1 MAKGLTD
8 AQLDAMDEMEARQN
22 LYGTAARVLESP
34 DAAPM
39 TDAQMNQRATSD
51 SVMQA
56 TPFGQATM
64 PQSAPQPPQADFREP
79 PKPLTDAELN
89 AQEDNLY
96 YDPSYEMPFEE
107 FAPVHAR
114 RQQEKNTVGS
124 FVDGAVAAGQG
135 LVSLTAEMGGELRD
149 NFTSNLFRPDRFATQ
164 NFVTL
169 KEAGRKAGLEFAKLV
184 DWIGNTARDHATDV
198 RRQEQVRSVIA
209 QKLQAEGKLSGDL
222 RGDIEIINRE
232 FAAAKERGETAPTP
246 LEENADV
253 EQAFEDYRRGK
264 NFDREI
270 AGVGNF
276 SIGQTPVTQESS
288 EARATNSFT
297 GEVMEPQRALATGG
311 AMAFAPD
318 NLLPVGAGVMSKV
331 RILRRLSSIT
341 GVPLKMTENVANAG
355 ANALQR
361 GAMRITDKVQDLT
374 GMNAMQQTA
383 AATAL
388 TGGVGYLSTQGQG
401 APAALGG
408 VATGVLSILPIMK
421 FGGAI
426 LRRTGATAGGGYA
439 IVREMGA
446 GGAGAV
452 GAETAQAMASSGVFP
467 QRYARHMRPGGASV
481 DSTMRRVA
489 QDPENP
495 QMLRRLAR
503 TANNLGATQAFRLTD
518 DVVSSAAVS
527 GLAAAPF
534 ALVAPDAEQG
544 GQIVGGALM
553 LGTLAGTATRTFG
566 RRPAEVDA
574 DIARMLVDVTESN
587 GDAASLMSLSHD
599 SLSQLA
605 AMQGVLRNKVKFIP
619 LRGQDYRAN
628 ADLRAAGGETA
639 AGLYIEKDANG
650 SARIFVNMGHTA
662 PMDGKVSV
670 RPDADKGGNVID
682 ITAADGTVDSTH
694 VPQGIRLLVKTGDA
708 VSANQRL
715 AQDLSPTRIV
725 PHEIGHAIL
734 TSDILDGQPRNDL
747 RNLVNQQYATD
758 GVAAR
763 GREYATRLVD
773 KDILVGAIED
783 APVNLTDAQIN
794 DISSGKT
801 TLADVLKGQPVSE
814 QARQR
819 LIDQRVEELSQ
830 RSIEKGQDPLDWA
843 RDEIIAETFASEA
856 PAIDFRAIRRDAL
869 FPRLAES
876 MLSAGGRVLE
886 VMGARLDPGTG
897 KLMDNPSVLFRDNPL
912 FQDRIMQKR
921 VREYVRSYDQYLAG
935 LEEAGAKE
943 LRGVELARSSKPED
957 LARSTHVKLRDEGNG
972 VLENDFM
979 VQRPDGT
986 YTMKAQKTV
995 NLTENARSAQ
1005 IKTLYDARKFVPVN
1019 SQEFGKRK
1027 VNGREVVGGPVLP
1040 PQFDFFT
1047 HFPQHVREF
1056 ARSMEQSRAEGG
1068 SWDIDYNAIGT
1079 GASGRYRVTNLGNV
1093 RAIQRETVPFG
1104 WQVTK
1109 ANHLLAASLDLNA
1122 FRASA
1127 MKAINKGDLGLFN
1140 NDMRQVEADLKTY
1153 LANHR
1158 NGMPGEM
1165 TIGQQKRDMLN
1176 GLIGTGT
1183 AVQRTANPLYS
1194 DLNPRGSIRTW
1205 RVDRLNDAKPTGRTG
1220 YFFDYDKINNN
1231 RMPSALPQTGMAMP
1245 DTPAN
1250 LSTDQILRELEENQ
1264 GYLGLST
1271 LGMREG
1277 RPVKGGAQQ
1286 TRELLKRNT
1295 ALNEELKRRGGP
1307 QEESDVERVLRQRG
1321 QAMPDAVDPIAAA
1334 AVRESDGKIFTGPLH
1349 TNAIEKAIAAGY
1361 KDGGYPKSDYGFVT
1375 KGGQF
1380 LSSEDA
1386 REYAITQ
1393 RQVTRQG
1400 LDKWEA
1406 ELGIDGMPGLESG
1419 AFALAKSEAKK
1430 FQKFDDNFSKAATR
1444 GDLAAAEKIND
1455 QAAKELGLRSAVH
1468 ATSAEP
1474 FSQFKIHPE
1483 GDVQHGFP
1491 AIFFSDSDMG
1501 YGRHRGAKGQRRVEK
1516 FYIRMERPLDLRKH
1530 KSNTDHP
1537 DYQKAWERY
1546 SKVFEKAVEQGRVTQ
1561 DSIVLGPLLDE
1572 LPFDSFILHEAK
1584 GFSYAVLD
1592 PSQIVSAQPI
1602 LQNADGSPVLPSQ
1615 RFASALATK
1624 NTIARPATG
1633 RTRGQAMPDVADAP
1647 PFFLKS
1653 SQALDAKIQGKAAT
1667 PNQVK
1672 AILTNPQN
1680 GIKAEELKWT
1690 GVMQEVERLA
1700 KENNGKVP
1708 KEALLRYLA
1717 EDGAVR
1723 FEEVKLASIE
1733 AVKAADRLWNALTE
1747 RGIADE
1753 AANGISNDLQRSLEN
1768 PTDVYLREN
1777 VHSVIRKNGLDPLDF
1792 DDRVQGIPKY
1802 GQYQLPGGEN
1812 YREVVLAMPEPTEA
1826 RKSWSLELGS
1836 NIIGI
1841 FKTFE
1846 DAQRRQR
1853 QQPNSRIVE
1862 NPVENWKTGQ
1872 NYTSTHFDTPNYVA
1886 HMRLNERVDA
1896 KGKQGLFIE
1905 ELQSDR
1911 HQSGRDAGYVGE
1923 ELPLPQGYRI
1933 EKSPIRGF
1941 IAYTPDGESLGGRDT
1956 TTSAIQSARMHAGL
1970 SSGKAQ
1976 VPDAPFRTSWP
1987 LQLFKRALRD
1997 AVADGKDWIG
2007 WTTGETQAARYD
2019 LSKQVDSVNV
2029 SRGGG
2034 ETWEIWADKDGR
2046 NAVRKDVSSIAEV
2059 AEVIGKEL
2067 AKKVEDMKPGES
2079 ARTFSGVDLKVGGE
2093 GMKGFYDTMVPK
2105 DVAKYVK
2112 QWGAQVEKDGIG
2124 SERKVLN
2131 PSDFI
2136 EWHRAQNPNA
2146 TEAQS
2151 RIAWAESTGAQ
2162 RASAKRWKFK
2172 DVPIWRVNITPQM
2185 REGIKKAGQAL
2196 FAGGAAAVVAEDQL
2210 EQ

>member
-22 LYGTAARVLESP
+22 LYGTAAKVLESP
-34 DAAPM
+34 AAVPM
-39 TDAQMNQRATSD
+39 TDAQMDQRATSD
-51 SVMQA
+51 SLMQT
-56 TPFGQATM
+56 TPFGQKTM

-135 LVSLTAEMGGELRD
+135 LVSLTAEMGQELKD
-149 NFTSNLFRPDRFATQ
+149 NATSNFYRPDRFATQ

-222 RGDIEIINRE
+222 RGDTEIINRK

-253 EQAFEDYRRGK
+253 KQAFEDYRRGK

-276 SIGQTPVTQESS
+276 NIGQAPVTQESS
-288 EARATNSFT
+288 EARATNPIT

-311 AMAFAPD
+311 SMALAPD
-318 NLLPVGAGVMSKV
+318 NLLPVGAGALSKV

-341 GVPLKMTENVANAG
+341 GVPLKITEQAANVG
-355 ANALQR
+355 ADALQR
-361 GAMRITDKVQDLT
+361 STMRITDRVRDFT
-374 GMNAMQQTA
+374 GMNAAQQTA
-383 AATAL
+383 AATVL
-388 TGGVGYLSTQGQG
+388 TGGVGYLSAQGQG
-401 APAALGG
+401 TPAALGG

-421 FGGAI
+421 FGGAV
-426 LRRTGATAGGGYA
+426 LRRTGSAAGGGYA

-446 GGAGAV
+446 GGAGVA
-452 GAETAQAMASSGVFP
+452 GAEAADAMAKSGAFP
-467 QRYARHMRPGGASV
+467 QRYARHMQPGGASV
-481 DSTMRRVA
+481 DSTLRRVS
-489 QDPENP
+489 QNPENP
-495 QMLRRLAR
+495 QMLRRLSR
-503 TANNLGATQAFRLTD
+503 TANNLGATQAFRLAD
-518 DVVSSAAVS
+518 DAVSSAVVS
-527 GLAAAPF
+527 GLTAAPF

-544 GQIVGGALM
+544 GQIVGGAVM
-553 LGTLAGTATRTFG
+553 LGAPAGMATRAFG
-566 RRPAEVDA
+566 RRPTEVDA
-574 DIARMLVDVTESN
+574 DIARMLVDVTKSN

-628 ADLRAAGGETA
+628 TDLRAEGGETA

-734 TSDILDGQPRNDL
+734 TSDILGGQPRNDL

-1040 PQFDFFT
+1040 KQFDFFT
-1047 HFPQHVREF
+1047 NFPKYLRPDPTTGDIGLVRKIE
-1056 ARSMEQSRAEGG
+1056 ASREDGG
-1068 SWDIDYNAIGT
+1068 SWDIDVNVIGT
-1079 GASGRYRVTNLGNV
+1079 GSSGRYRVINLGNT
-1093 RAIQRETVPFG
+1093 RAVQRETVPYG
-1104 WQVTK
+1104 WIISK

-1231 RMPSALPQTGMAMP
+1231 RMPSALPQAGMAMP

-1321 QAMPDAVDPIAAA
+1321 QAMPDVDVQWETYAENLRDD
-1334 AVRESDGKIFTGPLH
+1334 VESWSPARDTGKIDYEMQDVVDSFVDFAR
-1349 TNAIEKAIAAGY
+1349 TNPQLAGGELTAAFYRAEKPTASQRKKLNAAIANVG
-1361 KDGGYPKSDYGFVT
+1361 
-1375 KGGQF
+1375 
-1380 LSSEDA
+1380 
-1386 REYAITQ
+1386 
-1393 RQVTRQG
+1393 
-1400 LDKWEA
+1400 
-1406 ELGIDGMPGLESG
+1406 
-1419 AFALAKSEAKK
+1419 
-1430 FQKFDDNFSKAATR
+1430 
-1444 GDLAAAEKIND
+1444 
-1455 QAAKELGLRSAVH
+1455 
-1468 ATSAEP
+1468 EP
-1474 FSQFKIHPE
+1474 P
-1483 GDVQHGFP
+1483 
-1491 AIFFSDSDMG
+1491 
-1501 YGRHRGAKGQRRVEK
+1501 RV
-1516 FYIRMERPLDLRKH
+1516 
-1530 KSNTDHP
+1530 
-1537 DYQKAWERY
+1537 
-1546 SKVFEKAVEQGRVTQ
+1546 
-1561 DSIVLGPLLDE
+1561 
-1572 LPFDSFILHEAK
+1572 
-1584 GFSYAVLD
+1584 
-1592 PSQIVSAQPI
+1592 
-1602 LQNADGSPVLPSQ
+1602 
-1615 RFASALATK
+1615 
-1624 NTIARPATG
+1624 ATG
-1633 RTRGQAMPDVADAP
+1633 GTRGQAMPDGSQPVRGQAMADVGSAADETP
-1647 PFFLKS
+1647 RRLIDMPQSALKVLHANS
-1653 SQALDAKIQGKAAT
+1653 AELPKPAKK
-1667 PNQVK
+1667 
-1672 AILTNPQN
+1672 LTNATVALTLADVAEKHNN
-1680 GIKAEELKWT
+1680 GIITSSNITPEQKSDLMILGADEAEAALKASGKNAGNWYSVAIEAALGIAGVIYRELSDA
-1690 GVMQEVERLA
+1690 VAARSHAVLA
-1700 KENNGKVP
+1700 KETDPVKAGQF
-1708 KEALLRYLA
+1708 ALRLPLA
-1717 EDGAVR
+1717 ITSQNMT
-1723 FEEVKLASIE
+1723 VKLNTRASNEQFNIFLKTGKFDPSIAYGEKAKSISGNLDLANTMIDELGSVLALEDFVSRQFTVRELEIE
-1733 AVKAADRLWNALTE
+1733 ASKIAGRSIKIAGRKDDIVNGAAIFGPKIGQGFLQNLMGKFDPVTIDLWMRRTWGRWTGDVVGDGVTAQRLARLVDQSRKSGRKLPDSIKRLRTTMRSMGETKTGKAKKPELTMSEDVEARLEAEAPFRKEVEAFAKEVNAEFQGLYKLMSDVMSPALSKKVQDAIERAERLPDQADAILSDVYNAVVREQSRVKQQLDKKWSGLSLDEKREMAARRLPGWADVKPQDRAKFIKKSKLILKGDWLEMQHQAEGRTAKLGNPQKNLIKPAWANAAKSIVSELNPIDIPSDMDRRVITE
-1747 RGIADE
+1747 VV
-1753 AANGISNDLQRSLEN
+1753 NGIREELERRGHTVTNADVQAILWYPEKDLWAK
-1768 PTDVYLREN
+1768 LRGEEESILKQSYDDEFIN
-1777 VHSVIRKNGLDPLDF
+1777 IAEGLGL
-1792 DDRVQGIPKY
+1792 G
-1802 GQYQLPGGEN
+1802 L
-1812 YREVVLAMPEPTEA
+1812 EA
-1826 RKSWSLELGS
+1826 RK
-1836 NIIGI
+1836 
-1841 FKTFE
+1841 
-1846 DAQRRQR
+1846 
-1853 QQPNSRIVE
+1853 
-1862 NPVENWKTGQ
+1862 
-1872 NYTSTHFDTPNYVA
+1872 VA
-1886 HMRLNERVDA
+1886 
-1896 KGKQGLFIE
+1896 KQ
-1905 ELQSDR
+1905 
-1911 HQSGRDAGYVGE
+1911 
-1923 ELPLPQGYRI
+1923 
-1933 EKSPIRGF
+1933 IRG
-1941 IAYTPDGESLGGRDT
+1941 Y
-1956 TTSAIQSARMHAGL
+1956 
-1970 SSGKAQ
+1970 
-1976 VPDAPFRTSWP
+1976 
-1987 LQLFKRALRD
+1987 
-1997 AVADGKDWIG
+1997 
-2007 WTTGETQAARYD
+2007 
-2019 LSKQVDSVNV
+2019 
-2029 SRGGG
+2029 
-2034 ETWEIWADKDGR
+2034 
-2046 NAVRKDVSSIAEV
+2046 
-2059 AEVIGKEL
+2059 
-2067 AKKVEDMKPGES
+2067 
-2079 ARTFSGVDLKVGGE
+2079 
-2093 GMKGFYDTMVPK
+2093 
-2105 DVAKYVK
+2105 
-2112 QWGAQVEKDGIG
+2112 
-2124 SERKVLN
+2124 
-2131 PSDFI
+2131 
-2136 EWHRAQNPNA
+2136 
-2146 TEAQS
+2146 
-2151 RIAWAESTGAQ
+2151 
-2162 RASAKRWKFK
+2162 
-2172 DVPIWRVNITPQM
+2172 
-2185 REGIKKAGQAL
+2185 
-2196 FAGGAAAVVAEDQL
+2196 
-2210 EQ
+2210 

>member
-39 TDAQMNQRATSD
+39 TDAQMNQRATLD

-124 FVDGAVAAGQG
+124 FVDGVVAAGQG
-135 LVSLTAEMGGELRD
+135 LVSLTAEMGQELKD
-149 NFTSNLFRPDRFATQ
+149 NATSNFYRPDRFATQ

-232 FAAAKERGETAPTP
+232 FAAAKERSETAPTP

-288 EARATNSFT
+288 EARATNPFT
-297 GEVMEPQRALATGG
+297 REVMEPQRALATGG

-341 GVPLKMTENVANAG
+341 GVPLKVTENVANAG
-355 ANALQR
+355 ADALQR

-446 GGAGAV
+446 GGAGAA
-452 GAETAQAMASSGVFP
+452 GAEAAEAMAKSGVFP
-467 QRYARHMRPGGASV
+467 QRYARHMRPGGASA

-495 QMLRRLAR
+495 QMLRRLSR

-1040 PQFDFFT
+1040 KQFDFFT
-1047 HFPQHVREF
+1047 NFPKHVREF

-1158 NGMPGEM
+1158 NGLPGEA

-1245 DTPAN
+1245 DGPVRGERADIPLNPRARQAAFISDRGEVRATGRATHFETNEDLGPDFLAIGAGHLGEDGFFRFGSQSMDEAMGDSPAT
-1250 LSTDQILRELEENQ
+1250 S
-1264 GYLGLST
+1264 S
-1271 LGMREG
+1271 
-1277 RPVKGGAQQ
+1277 
-1286 TRELLKRNT
+1286 
-1295 ALNEELKRRGGP
+1295 
-1307 QEESDVERVLRQRG
+1307 
-1321 QAMPDAVDPIAAA
+1321 AAA
-1334 AVRESDGKIFTGPLH
+1334 ARYNQSVYDQ
-1349 TNAIEKAIAAGY
+1349 
-1361 KDGGYPKSDYGFVT
+1361 
-1375 KGGQF
+1375 GQRP
-1380 LSSEDA
+1380 SSMLE
-1386 REYAITQ
+1386 EP
-1393 RQVTRQG
+1393 
-1400 LDKWEA
+1400 
-1406 ELGIDGMPGLESG
+1406 PGLE
-1419 AFALAKSEAKK
+1419 
-1430 FQKFDDNFSKAATR
+1430 
-1444 GDLAAAEKIND
+1444 
-1455 QAAKELGLRSAVH
+1455 
-1468 ATSAEP
+1468 
-1474 FSQFKIHPE
+1474 
-1483 GDVQHGFP
+1483 
-1491 AIFFSDSDMG
+1491 
-1501 YGRHRGAKGQRRVEK
+1501 
-1516 FYIRMERPLDLRKH
+1516 RP
-1530 KSNTDHP
+1530 T
-1537 DYQKAWERY
+1537 A
-1546 SKVFEKAVEQGRVTQ
+1546 
-1561 DSIVLGPLLDE
+1561 
-1572 LPFDSFILHEAK
+1572 
-1584 GFSYAVLD
+1584 
-1592 PSQIVSAQPI
+1592 
-1602 LQNADGSPVLPSQ
+1602 
-1615 RFASALATK
+1615 
-1624 NTIARPATG
+1624 
-1633 RTRGQAMPDVADAP
+1633 RGQAMPDVGDAEAVGLRSAK
-1647 PFFLKS
+1647 FLEEAVGDGMENLRAKQAKREGTGVAKNKFVRFHDNQGRPIYIGAIKKDGGKS
-1653 SQALDAKIQGKAAT
+1653 FAGWIEETEAWQSPAETAAYRQWYRELKGYFTKIFGDRAGEMMMAWLAAQQNVSPGGALGNVFKVEDRLAGIGTGKKGGLADAKIEGVLRSEVPEGGFGPKLTDFVDAGFLREYRTYMAKQPAGGRPFVADVHTGRDSGHVDQQTLTRLKQRSDEGDLFIDGKPTRVKVLDTKTVKQGSKTVIVPERIRVIPQGSKGFDVGVDMRGSPGGPKYEGISEWGNAMTDHLNNIGWRDGEWTPAEVQAVGWMRVLRQYGLPEPTVLSALQQNTSRVFAEVNYSSGNLLPANYPSFDTLSPDVQRAITTDVITQTVNELAPLIGGSLRVQRVTAGTGVWGNTRSPTTVVEVLGSAEATDIFGLALATASEQAAT
-1667 PNQVK
+1667 MSTVLGVGGKDSRVLMFKKAGGAKFSEAEMQSLIDDAGVSGYTLQQLPDGDTGIIADSTKDFKPKGFTEKKIADVK
-1672 AILTNPQN
+1672 KKLVDWAEKSGVDIDVEIASARVNSYANNWNNAKDGQSYLSGIVQRGGSSKIRDIVRFRGRYAEILREAYERHAPEAVVATPQEQIGPIRQAAESPPLADSRDASRIAIRSPAKRGAGDSEPATAGFVICAQCPRGALTQDGAQRCTI
-1680 GIKAEELKWT
+1680 GIQRSTLPDSAPEWRSDT
-1690 GVMQEVERLA
+1690 VSRGIFS
-1700 KENNGKVP
+1700 P
-1708 KEALLRYLA
+1708 LLCQLSYLA
-1717 EDGAVR
+1717 ESLFSLYNR
-1723 FEEVKLASIE
+1723 
-1733 AVKAADRLWNALTE
+1733 
-1747 RGIADE
+1747 
-1753 AANGISNDLQRSLEN
+1753 ANL
-1768 PTDVYLREN
+1768 
-1777 VHSVIRKNGLDPLDF
+1777 VI
-1792 DDRVQGIPKY
+1792 
-1802 GQYQLPGGEN
+1802 
-1812 YREVVLAMPEPTEA
+1812 
-1826 RKSWSLELGS
+1826 
-1836 NIIGI
+1836 
-1841 FKTFE
+1841 
-1846 DAQRRQR
+1846 
-1853 QQPNSRIVE
+1853 
-1862 NPVENWKTGQ
+1862 
-1872 NYTSTHFDTPNYVA
+1872 
-1886 HMRLNERVDA
+1886 
-1896 KGKQGLFIE
+1896 
-1905 ELQSDR
+1905 
-1911 HQSGRDAGYVGE
+1911 
-1923 ELPLPQGYRI
+1923 
-1933 EKSPIRGF
+1933 
-1941 IAYTPDGESLGGRDT
+1941 
-1956 TTSAIQSARMHAGL
+1956 
-1970 SSGKAQ
+1970 
-1976 VPDAPFRTSWP
+1976 
-1987 LQLFKRALRD
+1987 
-1997 AVADGKDWIG
+1997 
-2007 WTTGETQAARYD
+2007 
-2019 LSKQVDSVNV
+2019 
-2029 SRGGG
+2029 
-2034 ETWEIWADKDGR
+2034 
-2046 NAVRKDVSSIAEV
+2046 
-2059 AEVIGKEL
+2059 
-2067 AKKVEDMKPGES
+2067 
-2079 ARTFSGVDLKVGGE
+2079 
-2093 GMKGFYDTMVPK
+2093 
-2105 DVAKYVK
+2105 
-2112 QWGAQVEKDGIG
+2112 
-2124 SERKVLN
+2124 
-2131 PSDFI
+2131 
-2136 EWHRAQNPNA
+2136 
-2146 TEAQS
+2146 
-2151 RIAWAESTGAQ
+2151 
-2162 RASAKRWKFK
+2162 
-2172 DVPIWRVNITPQM
+2172 
-2185 REGIKKAGQAL
+2185 
-2196 FAGGAAAVVAEDQL
+2196 
-2210 EQ
+2210 

>member
-96 YDPSYEMPFEE
+96 YDPAYEMPFEE

-446 GGAGAV
+446 GGAGAA
-452 GAETAQAMASSGVFP
+452 GAEAAEAMAKSGVFP
-467 QRYARHMRPGGASV
+467 QRYARHMQPGGASA
-481 DSTMRRVA
+481 DSTLRRVA

-495 QMLRRLAR
+495 QMLRRLSR

-662 PMDGKVSV
+662 PVDGKVSV
-670 RPDADKGGNVID
+670 RPDVDKGGNVID

-1040 PQFDFFT
+1040 KQFDFFT
-1047 HFPQHVREF
+1047 NFPKYLRPDPTTGDIGLVRKIE
-1056 ARSMEQSRAEGG
+1056 ASREDGG
-1068 SWDIDYNAIGT
+1068 SWDIDVNVIGT
-1079 GASGRYRVTNLGNV
+1079 GSSGRYRVINLGNT
-1093 RAIQRETVPFG
+1093 RAVQRETVPYG
-1104 WQVTK
+1104 WIISK
-1109 ANHLLAASLDLNA
+1109 ANHLLAASLDLNS
-1122 FRASA
+1122 FRGSA

-1158 NGMPGEM
+1158 NGRPGEM

-1245 DTPAN
+1245 DGPVGPREATITQDGLVQAPEDAPTFKLPRRAMAQFMPDTGIRLEDYADRPIVALPADRMGIGQMRVGPKG
-1250 LSTDQILRELEENQ
+1250 SEQILSVPGQ
-1264 GYLGLST
+1264 
-1271 LGMREG
+1271 
-1277 RPVKGGAQQ
+1277 GGAGFMEIYNGGGWAF
-1286 TRELLKRNT
+1286 TDTPTADRFLGRLREVARPGDTSVIVGIT
-1295 ALNEELKRRGGP
+1295 ALNEVNHLKNQTG
-1307 QEESDVERVLRQRG
+1307 QLAYVEALEAAIKNKSVSRK
-1321 QAMPDAVDPIAAA
+1321 QADAHIREIAKRIYTSEASPKA
-1334 AVRESDGKIFTGPLH
+1334 LTQSTRDKFKAMRSFDDFQKAVRAKSLNFADAAWLLKKMQQKALPLP
-1349 TNAIEKAIAAGY
+1349 Y
-1361 KDGGYPKSDYGFVT
+1361 KDAQAIGIAFDDVARQTADPRYADVPFGTVVALLEVPINQSPSRNPFHYAYPAKVEGNRI
-1375 KGGQF
+1375 GF
-1380 LSSEDA
+1380 LS
-1386 REYAITQ
+1386 
-1393 RQVTRQG
+1393 
-1400 LDKWEA
+1400 
-1406 ELGIDGMPGLESG
+1406 
-1419 AFALAKSEAKK
+1419 K
-1430 FQKFDDNFSKAATR
+1430 FQNIDD
-1444 GDLAAAEKIND
+1444 L
-1455 QAAKELGLRSAVH
+1455 
-1468 ATSAEP
+1468 TSDP
-1474 FSQFKIHPE
+1474 
-1483 GDVQHGFP
+1483 
-1491 AIFFSDSDMG
+1491 
-1501 YGRHRGAKGQRRVEK
+1501 R
-1516 FYIRMERPLDLRKH
+1516 IRNK
-1530 KSNTDHP
+1530 
-1537 DYQKAWERY
+1537 
-1546 SKVFEKAVEQGRVTQ
+1546 QGRVT
-1561 DSIVLGPLLDE
+1561 
-1572 LPFDSFILHEAK
+1572 
-1584 GFSYAVLD
+1584 
-1592 PSQIVSAQPI
+1592 AQP
-1602 LQNADGSPVLPSQ
+1602 LQTVLPVMDRIGQS
-1615 RFASALATK
+1615 
-1624 NTIARPATG
+1624 P
-1633 RTRGQAMPDVADAP
+1633 RGQAMPDVADIDSSTSVSALQKHPMFKSAKYDGSAKAAFDIVESLVKPKAIQDVMSKIDPSRPAYIIPVIAREGDSANMLPLAMAEKLSAATGIPIWAKLAKTSSQHNTGAGADSRARTMHRWEGEAP
-1647 PFFLKS
+1647 PAGSQIVLVDDTYTTGQTLRSLASVVGDPDAVATISVGRYTKQFTLQPDREQKLLAKAGLTKQQFINLYGSEPKQALTGAQAQQYLLNGARGEQGLLARFPVERGGFSTQAIAGLTQLPEGVTTFSGGGLVEIGLRGIVRPTVAVEYSPAIAQAYRAAHGDHVKVQDIRTVSLEDHKGKFHYHASPVCKNSSLLKS
-1653 SQALDAKIQGKAAT
+1653 AALGGGEKDLDIESAQAVARHIDQIEPKVVTIENVPDYAKTEAADIIRKKLQERGYTVDENVYNAAKFGAPTARRRYLLRAVKDGVLPEPVAQDGPGWYSTVVDLIETLPDDSIARAQYIYRSLREQGVDPDNVTEPLLVSGTTLFKKVAFARPDQPAFTFKAT
-1667 PNQVK
+1667 PATVDR
-1672 AILTNPQN
+1672 IL
-1680 GIKAEELKWT
+1680 
-1690 GVMQEVERLA
+1690 
-1700 KENNGKVP
+1700 
-1708 KEALLRYLA
+1708 
-1717 EDGAVR
+1717 
-1723 FEEVKLASIE
+1723 
-1733 AVKAADRLWNALTE
+1733 
-1747 RGIADE
+1747 
-1753 AANGISNDLQRSLEN
+1753 
-1768 PTDVYLREN
+1768 
-1777 VHSVIRKNGLDPLDF
+1777 
-1792 DDRVQGIPKY
+1792 
-1802 GQYQLPGGEN
+1802 LPGG
-1812 YREVVLAMPEPTEA
+1812 RVKRVTA
-1826 RKSWSLELGS
+1826 RAKARMTGIPDDYPLPKDEKTALT
-1836 NIIGI
+1836 IIGNGVPPALVRNV
-1841 FKTFE
+1841 FG
-1846 DAQRRQR
+1846 
-1853 QQPNSRIVE
+1853 
-1862 NPVENWKTGQ
+1862 PV
-1872 NYTSTHFDTPNYVA
+1872 
-1886 HMRLNERVDA
+1886 
-1896 KGKQGLFIE
+1896 IE
-1905 ELQSDR
+1905 
-1911 HQSGRDAGYVGE
+1911 AN
-1923 ELPLPQGYRI
+1923 
-1933 EKSPIRGF
+1933 K
-1941 IAYTPDGESLGGRDT
+1941 
-1956 TTSAIQSARMHAGL
+1956 
-1970 SSGKAQ
+1970 
-1976 VPDAPFRTSWP
+1976 
-1987 LQLFKRALRD
+1987 
-1997 AVADGKDWIG
+1997 
-2007 WTTGETQAARYD
+2007 
-2019 LSKQVDSVNV
+2019 
-2029 SRGGG
+2029 
-2034 ETWEIWADKDGR
+2034 
-2046 NAVRKDVSSIAEV
+2046 
-2059 AEVIGKEL
+2059 
-2067 AKKVEDMKPGES
+2067 
-2079 ARTFSGVDLKVGGE
+2079 
-2093 GMKGFYDTMVPK
+2093 
-2105 DVAKYVK
+2105 
-2112 QWGAQVEKDGIG
+2112 
-2124 SERKVLN
+2124 
-2131 PSDFI
+2131 
-2136 EWHRAQNPNA
+2136 
-2146 TEAQS
+2146 
-2151 RIAWAESTGAQ
+2151 
-2162 RASAKRWKFK
+2162 
-2172 DVPIWRVNITPQM
+2172 
-2185 REGIKKAGQAL
+2185 
-2196 FAGGAAAVVAEDQL
+2196 
-2210 EQ
+2210 

>member
-22 LYGTAARVLESP
+22 LYGTAAKVLESP
-34 DAAPM
+34 AAVPM
-39 TDAQMNQRATSD
+39 TDAQMDQRATSD
-51 SVMQA
+51 SLMQA
-56 TPFGQATM
+56 TPFGQKTM

-135 LVSLTAEMGGELRD
+135 LVSLTAEMGQELKD
-149 NFTSNLFRPDRFATQ
+149 NATSNFYRPDRFATQ

-222 RGDIEIINRE
+222 RGDTEIINRE

-253 EQAFEDYRRGK
+253 KQAFEDYRRGK

-276 SIGQTPVTQESS
+276 NIGQTPVTQESS
-288 EARATNSFT
+288 EARATNPIT

-311 AMAFAPD
+311 SMALAPD
-318 NLLPVGAGVMSKV
+318 NLLPVGAGALSKV

-341 GVPLKMTENVANAG
+341 GVPLKITEQAANVG
-355 ANALQR
+355 ADALQR
-361 GAMRITDKVQDLT
+361 STMRITDRVRDFT
-374 GMNAMQQTA
+374 GMNAAQQTA
-383 AATAL
+383 AATVL
-388 TGGVGYLSTQGQG
+388 TGGVGYLSAQGQG
-401 APAALGG
+401 TPAALGG

-421 FGGAI
+421 FGGAV
-426 LRRTGATAGGGYA
+426 LRRTGSAAGGGYA

-446 GGAGAV
+446 GGAGVA
-452 GAETAQAMASSGVFP
+452 GAEAADAMAKSGAFP
-467 QRYARHMRPGGASV
+467 QRYARHMQPGGASV
-481 DSTMRRVA
+481 DSTLRRVS
-489 QDPENP
+489 QNPENP
-495 QMLRRLAR
+495 QMLRRLSR
-503 TANNLGATQAFRLTD
+503 TANNLGATQAFRLAD
-518 DVVSSAAVS
+518 DAVSSAVVS
-527 GLAAAPF
+527 GLTAAPF

-544 GQIVGGALM
+544 GQIVGGAVM
-553 LGTLAGTATRTFG
+553 LGAPAGMATRAFG
-566 RRPAEVDA
+566 RRPTEVDA
-574 DIARMLVDVTESN
+574 DIARMLVDVTKSN

-619 LRGQDYRAN
+619 LRGQDYRVN
-628 ADLRAAGGETA
+628 TDLRAEGGETA

-734 TSDILDGQPRNDL
+734 TSDILGGQPRNDL

-897 KLMDNPSVLFRDNPL
+897 KLMDSPSVLFRDNPL

-986 YTMKAQKTV
+986 YTMKAQTTV

-1047 HFPQHVREF
+1047 NFPKHVREF

-1158 NGMPGEM
+1158 NGRPGEM

-1220 YFFDYDKINNN
+1220 YFFDYDKVNNN
-1231 RMPSALPQTGMAMP
+1231 RMPSALPQAGMAMP
-1245 DTPAN
+1245 DAAPVRT
-1250 LSTDQILRELEENQ
+1250 LDTDRLLREYEENQ

-1271 LGMREG
+1271 MGMREG
-1277 RPVKGGAQQ
+1277 RPVKGGAAE
-1286 TRELLKRNT
+1286 TRRLLARNTEISRELDARGVKTEDAQLQRALAKRQT
-1295 ALNEELKRRGGP
+1295 
-1307 QEESDVERVLRQRG
+1307 G
-1321 QAMPDAVDPIAAA
+1321 QAMPDI
-1334 AVRESDGKIFTGPLH
+1334 SD
-1349 TNAIEKAIAAGY
+1349 
-1361 KDGGYPKSDYGFVT
+1361 
-1375 KGGQF
+1375 
-1380 LSSEDA
+1380 
-1386 REYAITQ
+1386 
-1393 RQVTRQG
+1393 
-1400 LDKWEA
+1400 
-1406 ELGIDGMPGLESG
+1406 
-1419 AFALAKSEAKK
+1419 
-1430 FQKFDDNFSKAATR
+1430 
-1444 GDLAAAEKIND
+1444 
-1455 QAAKELGLRSAVH
+1455 
-1468 ATSAEP
+1468 
-1474 FSQFKIHPE
+1474 
-1483 GDVQHGFP
+1483 
-1491 AIFFSDSDMG
+1491 
-1501 YGRHRGAKGQRRVEK
+1501 
-1516 FYIRMERPLDLRKH
+1516 
-1530 KSNTDHP
+1530 
-1537 DYQKAWERY
+1537 
-1546 SKVFEKAVEQGRVTQ
+1546 
-1561 DSIVLGPLLDE
+1561 
-1572 LPFDSFILHEAK
+1572 
-1584 GFSYAVLD
+1584 
-1592 PSQIVSAQPI
+1592 AQ
-1602 LQNADGSPVLPSQ
+1602 
-1615 RFASALATK
+1615 
-1624 NTIARPATG
+1624 
-1633 RTRGQAMPDVADAP
+1633 

-1653 SQALDAKIQGKAAT
+1653 SQALDTKIQGKAAT
-1667 PNQVK
+1667 PDQVK

-1723 FEEVKLASIE
+1723 FEEVRYVRCCCTK
-1733 AVKAADRLWNALTE
+1733 R
-1747 RGIADE
+1747 DE
-1753 AANGISNDLQRSLEN
+1753 AKRFRDSQKV
-1768 PTDVYLREN
+1768 T
-1777 VHSVIRKNGLDPLDF
+1777 
-1792 DDRVQGIPKY
+1792 
-1802 GQYQLPGGEN
+1802 
-1812 YREVVLAMPEPTEA
+1812 
-1826 RKSWSLELGS
+1826 GS
-1836 NIIGI
+1836 
-1841 FKTFE
+1841 
-1846 DAQRRQR
+1846 
-1853 QQPNSRIVE
+1853 S
-1862 NPVENWKTGQ
+1862 
-1872 NYTSTHFDTPNYVA
+1872 
-1886 HMRLNERVDA
+1886 
-1896 KGKQGLFIE
+1896 
-1905 ELQSDR
+1905 
-1911 HQSGRDAGYVGE
+1911 
-1923 ELPLPQGYRI
+1923 
-1933 EKSPIRGF
+1933 
-1941 IAYTPDGESLGGRDT
+1941 
-1956 TTSAIQSARMHAGL
+1956 
-1970 SSGKAQ
+1970 
-1976 VPDAPFRTSWP
+1976 
-1987 LQLFKRALRD
+1987 
-1997 AVADGKDWIG
+1997 
-2007 WTTGETQAARYD
+2007 
-2019 LSKQVDSVNV
+2019 
-2029 SRGGG
+2029 
-2034 ETWEIWADKDGR
+2034 
-2046 NAVRKDVSSIAEV
+2046 
-2059 AEVIGKEL
+2059 
-2067 AKKVEDMKPGES
+2067 
-2079 ARTFSGVDLKVGGE
+2079 
-2093 GMKGFYDTMVPK
+2093 
-2105 DVAKYVK
+2105 
-2112 QWGAQVEKDGIG
+2112 
-2124 SERKVLN
+2124 
-2131 PSDFI
+2131 
-2136 EWHRAQNPNA
+2136 
-2146 TEAQS
+2146 
-2151 RIAWAESTGAQ
+2151 
-2162 RASAKRWKFK
+2162 
-2172 DVPIWRVNITPQM
+2172 
-2185 REGIKKAGQAL
+2185 
-2196 FAGGAAAVVAEDQL
+2196 
-2210 EQ
+2210 

>member
-34 DAAPM
+34 AAVPM
-39 TDAQMNQRATSD
+39 TDAQMDQRATSD
-51 SVMQA
+51 SLMQA
-56 TPFGQATM
+56 TPFGQKTM

-89 AQEDNLY
+89 AQDDNLY

-135 LVSLTAEMGGELRD
+135 LVSLTAEMGQELKD
-149 NFTSNLFRPDRFATQ
+149 NATSNFYRPDRFATQ

-253 EQAFEDYRRGK
+253 KQAFEDYRRGK

-288 EARATNSFT
+288 EARATNPIT

-311 AMAFAPD
+311 SMALAPD
-318 NLLPVGAGVMSKV
+318 NLLPVGAGALSKV

-341 GVPLKMTENVANAG
+341 GVPLKMTGEVANAG
-355 ANALQR
+355 ADALQR
-361 GAMRITDKVQDLT
+361 SAMRITDRVQDLT

-446 GGAGAV
+446 GGAGAA
-452 GAETAQAMASSGVFP
+452 GAETAQAMAGSGAFP
-467 QRYARHMRPGGASV
+467 QRYARHMRPGGASA
-481 DSTMRRVA
+481 DSTLRRVA

-495 QMLRRLAR
+495 QMLRRLSR
-503 TANNLGATQAFRLTD
+503 TANNLGATQAFRLAD
-518 DVVSSAAVS
+518 DAVSSAVVS
-527 GLAAAPF
+527 GLTAAPF

-544 GQIVGGALM
+544 GQIVGGAVM
-553 LGTLAGTATRTFG
+553 LGTLAGTATRAFG

-599 SLSQLA
+599 SLSRLA

-628 ADLRAAGGETA
+628 TDLRAEGGETA

-662 PMDGKVSV
+662 PVDGKVSV

-694 VPQGIRLLVKTGDA
+694 VPQGIRLLVKAGDT

-734 TSDILDGQPRNDL
+734 TSDILGGQPRNDL

-773 KDILVGAIED
+773 NDILVGAIED
-783 APVNLTDAQIN
+783 APVNLTEAQIN
-794 DISSGKT
+794 DVSSGKT

-830 RSIEKGQDPLDWA
+830 RSIEKGEDALDWA

-856 PAIDFRAIRRDAL
+856 PAIDFRAVRRDAL

-897 KLMDNPSVLFRDNPL
+897 KLMDSPSVLFRDNPL

-986 YTMKAQKTV
+986 YTMKAQETV

-1047 HFPQHVREF
+1047 NFPKHVREF

-1158 NGMPGEM
+1158 NGRPGEM

-1194 DLNPRGSIRTW
+1194 DLNPRGSIRAW

-1231 RMPSALPQTGMAMP
+1231 RMPSALPQAGMAMP
-1245 DTPAN
+1245 
-1250 LSTDQILRELEENQ
+1250 E
-1264 GYLGLST
+1264 
-1271 LGMREG
+1271 
-1277 RPVKGGAQQ
+1277 V
-1286 TRELLKRNT
+1286 
-1295 ALNEELKRRGGP
+1295 
-1307 QEESDVERVLRQRG
+1307 RG
-1321 QAMPDAVDPIAAA
+1321 QAMPDITITPDEARRRGLVGPVYHGSPDFKGRKFDPKYRARSSGISRGGFSFSDDVASADGYAAAPIDSAQAAVDSANDVMRDLGARMEAGLKLREFADVSELPEFN
-1334 AVRESDGKIFTGPLH
+1334 VRYVD
-1349 TNAIEKAIAAGY
+1349 
-1361 KDGGYPKSDYGFVT
+1361 DMD
-1375 KGGQF
+1375 
-1380 LSSEDA
+1380 
-1386 REYAITQ
+1386 
-1393 RQVTRQG
+1393 
-1400 LDKWEA
+1400 
-1406 ELGIDGMPGLESG
+1406 ELASYFND
-1419 AFALAKSEAKK
+1419 LAKRTPK
-1430 FQKFDDNFSKAATR
+1430 
-1444 GDLAAAEKIND
+1444 DLAARLRD
-1455 QAAKELGLRSAVH
+1455 AAKQVNEPANPVVVEAYLRNPKTMDIDGKKLWLVDN
-1468 ATSAEP
+1468 P
-1474 FSQFKIHPE
+1474 
-1483 GDVQHGFP
+1483 DD
-1491 AIFFSDSDMG
+1491 IF
-1501 YGRHRGAKGQRRVEK
+1501 
-1516 FYIRMERPLDLRKH
+1516 
-1530 KSNTDHP
+1530 
-1537 DYQKAWERY
+1537 
-1546 SKVFEKAVEQGRVTQ
+1546 
-1561 DSIVLGPLLDE
+1561 
-1572 LPFDSFILHEAK
+1572 
-1584 GFSYAVLD
+1584 
-1592 PSQIVSAQPI
+1592 VSA
-1602 LQNADGSPVLPSQ
+1602 
-1615 RFASALATK
+1615 
-1624 NTIARPATG
+1624 ARPPQGAATG
-1633 RTRGQAMPDVADAP
+1633 RTRGQAMPEVAP
-1647 PFFLKS
+1647 VRT
-1653 SQALDAKIQGKAAT
+1653 LDTDRLLREYEENQGY
-1667 PNQVK
+1667 
-1672 AILTNPQN
+1672 L
-1680 GIKAEELKWT
+1680 G
-1690 GVMQEVERLA
+1690 GVDDLA
-1700 KENNGKVP
+1700 KPDPRVSKDPKSLWKENKSKNYGGRDSSDYMDIFETKNGGF
-1708 KEALLRYLA
+1708 ALQNAETYPFIQWSQSFKKGSGRTAYL
-1717 EDGAVR
+1717 E
-1723 FEEVKLASIE
+1723 LLYASKAMGKKGVTTQSFAQIE
-1733 AVKAADRLWNALTE
+1733 AVGVWK
-1747 RGIADE
+1747 
-1753 AANGISNDLQRSLEN
+1753 SLE
-1768 PTDVYLREN
+1768 R
-1777 VHSVIRKNGLDPLDF
+1777 RGLATIKQVSSE
-1792 DDRVQGIPKY
+1792 DRGEDGVFRIFQAQITKK
-1802 GQYQLPGGEN
+1802 GEN
-1812 YREVVLAMPEPTEA
+1812 LILQKQFSQQQTASEFSARA
-1826 RKSWSLELGS
+1826 RK
-1836 NIIGI
+1836 
-1841 FKTFE
+1841 KT
-1846 DAQRRQR
+1846 
-1853 QQPNSRIVE
+1853 
-1862 NPVENWKTGQ
+1862 
-1872 NYTSTHFDTPNYVA
+1872 
-1886 HMRLNERVDA
+1886 
-1896 KGKQGLFIE
+1896 
-1905 ELQSDR
+1905 
-1911 HQSGRDAGYVGE
+1911 
-1923 ELPLPQGYRI
+1923 
-1933 EKSPIRGF
+1933 
-1941 IAYTPDGESLGGRDT
+1941 
-1956 TTSAIQSARMHAGL
+1956 
-1970 SSGKAQ
+1970 
-1976 VPDAPFRTSWP
+1976 
-1987 LQLFKRALRD
+1987 
-1997 AVADGKDWIG
+1997 
-2007 WTTGETQAARYD
+2007 
-2019 LSKQVDSVNV
+2019 
-2029 SRGGG
+2029 
-2034 ETWEIWADKDGR
+2034 
-2046 NAVRKDVSSIAEV
+2046 
-2059 AEVIGKEL
+2059 
-2067 AKKVEDMKPGES
+2067 
-2079 ARTFSGVDLKVGGE
+2079 
-2093 GMKGFYDTMVPK
+2093 
-2105 DVAKYVK
+2105 
-2112 QWGAQVEKDGIG
+2112 
-2124 SERKVLN
+2124 RKVT
-2131 PSDFI
+2131 
-2136 EWHRAQNPNA
+2136 R
-2146 TEAQS
+2146 
-2151 RIAWAESTGAQ
+2151 
-2162 RASAKRWKFK
+2162 
-2172 DVPIWRVNITPQM
+2172 
-2185 REGIKKAGQAL
+2185 GQAHGQ
-2196 FAGGAAAVVAEDQL
+2196 GGVL
-2210 EQ
+2210 

>member
-169 KEAGRKAGLEFAKLV
+169 KEAGRKTGLEFAKLV

-288 EARATNSFT
+288 EARATNPFT
-297 GEVMEPQRALATGG
+297 GKVMEPQRALATGG

-355 ANALQR
+355 ADALQR

-446 GGAGAV
+446 GGAGAA
-452 GAETAQAMASSGVFP
+452 GAETAQAMAGSGVFP
-467 QRYARHMRPGGASV
+467 QRYARHMRPGGASA
-481 DSTMRRVA
+481 DSTLRRVA

-495 QMLRRLAR
+495 QMLRRLSR

-628 ADLRAAGGETA
+628 TDLRAEGGETA

-1040 PQFDFFT
+1040 KQFDFFT
-1047 HFPQHVREF
+1047 NFPKYLRPDPTTGDIGLVRKIE
-1056 ARSMEQSRAEGG
+1056 ASREDGG
-1068 SWDIDYNAIGT
+1068 SWDIDVNVIGT
-1079 GASGRYRVTNLGNV
+1079 GSSGRYRVINLGNT
-1093 RAIQRETVPFG
+1093 RAVQRETVPYG
-1104 WQVTK
+1104 WIISK
-1109 ANHLLAASLDLNA
+1109 ANHLLAASLDLNS
-1122 FRASA
+1122 FRGSA

-1158 NGMPGEM
+1158 NGRPGEM

-1231 RMPSALPQTGMAMP
+1231 RMPSALPQAGMAMP

-1321 QAMPDAVDPIAAA
+1321 QAMPDI
-1334 AVRESDGKIFTGPLH
+1334 S
-1349 TNAIEKAIAAGY
+1349 
-1361 KDGGYPKSDYGFVT
+1361 
-1375 KGGQF
+1375 
-1380 LSSEDA
+1380 
-1386 REYAITQ
+1386 
-1393 RQVTRQG
+1393 
-1400 LDKWEA
+1400 
-1406 ELGIDGMPGLESG
+1406 
-1419 AFALAKSEAKK
+1419 
-1430 FQKFDDNFSKAATR
+1430 
-1444 GDLAAAEKIND
+1444 
-1455 QAAKELGLRSAVH
+1455 
-1468 ATSAEP
+1468 
-1474 FSQFKIHPE
+1474 
-1483 GDVQHGFP
+1483 
-1491 AIFFSDSDMG
+1491 
-1501 YGRHRGAKGQRRVEK
+1501 
-1516 FYIRMERPLDLRKH
+1516 
-1530 KSNTDHP
+1530 
-1537 DYQKAWERY
+1537 
-1546 SKVFEKAVEQGRVTQ
+1546 
-1561 DSIVLGPLLDE
+1561 
-1572 LPFDSFILHEAK
+1572 
-1584 GFSYAVLD
+1584 
-1592 PSQIVSAQPI
+1592 
-1602 LQNADGSPVLPSQ
+1602 
-1615 RFASALATK
+1615 
-1624 NTIARPATG
+1624 
-1633 RTRGQAMPDVADAP
+1633 DAP
-1647 PFFLKS
+1647 PFYLKS
-1653 SQALDAKIQGKAAT
+1653 SQALDTKIQGKAAT
-1667 PNQVK
+1667 PDQVK

-1723 FEEVKLASIE
+1723 LEEVRMRDVSEIDVPARWEQQRQEEILRARAEEYARQQDRS
-1733 AVKAADRLWNALTE
+1733 AD
-1747 RGIADE
+1747 
-1753 AANGISNDLQRSLEN
+1753 
-1768 PTDVYLREN
+1768 DVYDEIIRDAAELSETMNEARIEWLD
-1777 VHSVIRKNGLDPLDF
+1777 SVKEPPTKF
-1792 DDRVQGIPKY
+1792 

-1812 YREVVLAMPEPTEA
+1812 YREVNLVMPGAADWKDFPSA
-1826 RKSWSLELGS
+1826 HQYSG
-1836 NIIGI
+1836 GP
-1841 FKTFE
+1841 E
-1846 DAQRRQR
+1846 DLK
-1853 QQPNSRIVE
+1853 RI
-1862 NPVENWKTGQ
+1862 
-1872 NYTSTHFDTPNYVA
+1872 A
-1886 HMRLNERVDA
+1886 HMRLNDRIDA
-1896 KGKQGLFIE
+1896 KGKPGLFIE

-1911 HQSGRDAGYVGE
+1911 HQAGREKGYDAGERNKKLFDAAREFYYKIWIPHQQGKLPSAQANKAFD
-1923 ELPLPQGYRI
+1923 EL
-1933 EKSPIRGF
+1933 
-1941 IAYTPDGESLGGRDT
+1941 
-1956 TTSAIQSARMHAGL
+1956 SARTGF
-1970 SSGKAQ
+1970 SKAEIQ
-1976 VPDAPFRTSWP
+1976 DEGAARKDFTSQYIEPGIPDAPFRTSWP

-1997 AVADGKDWIG
+1997 AVADGKEWIG

-2019 LSKQVDSVNV
+2019 LSQQIDQLQYSKELG
-2029 SRGGG
+2029 RL
-2034 ETWEIWADKDGR
+2034 WATKDG
-2046 NAVRKDVSSIAEV
+2046 AQ
-2059 AEVIGKEL
+2059 VINEKVPEGKLADYVGKEP
-2067 AKKVEDMKPGES
+2067 AKKLLES
-2079 ARTFSGVDLKVGGE
+2079 KAKTYKDGSGNTYHEISGLELKVGGE

-2112 QWGAQVEKDGIG
+2112 QWGAQVEKVDIKAPETAGQNARLRYEVYDPSG
-2124 SERKVLN
+2124 QVYDAFPTLQAARAAARDAGAGYTVKSPERTKPV
-2131 PSDFI
+2131 
-2136 EWHRAQNPNA
+2136 A
-2146 TEAQS
+2146 
-2151 RIAWAESTGAQ
+2151 
-2162 RASAKRWKFK
+2162 
-2172 DVPIWRVNITPQM
+2172 VWRVNITPQM

-2196 FAGGAAAVVAEDQL
+2196 FVGGVAAVVAEDQL
-2210 EQ
+2210 E